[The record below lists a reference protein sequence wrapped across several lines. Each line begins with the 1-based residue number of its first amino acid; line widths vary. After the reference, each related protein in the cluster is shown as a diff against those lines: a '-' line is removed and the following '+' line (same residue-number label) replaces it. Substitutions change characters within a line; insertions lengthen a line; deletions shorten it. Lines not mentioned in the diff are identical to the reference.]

1 MRRIPAIVAQALLLF
16 LLLALAPARP
26 VGTPARRLE
35 VSVLKTFE
43 HDPSLFTQGLV
54 LDNGTFLE
62 SSGRYGRSIVRRWR
76 LDDRSPV
83 LEMRLDDRYFA
94 EGLALVDDRLIV
106 LTYHEA
112 EALILDPRT
121 FERKGQYRFR
131 GEGWGLCYDGRDLL
145 MSNGSSYLSRRSST
159 DFTEMDRVQV
169 LLDGKPIDNL
179 NELECVEGWVYANV
193 WQSDV
198 ILRIDPYSGRVDATI
213 DASGLLA
220 PSDRK
225 GVGVLNG
232 IAYDSSTETFF
243 VTGKLWPKIFEVEF
257 VEQ

>member
-1 MRRIPAIVAQALLLF
+1 MVPQSLLLL

-26 VGTPARRLE
+26 VGAPAIRLE

-54 LDNGTFLE
+54 LDEGAFLE
-62 SSGRYGRSIVRRWR
+62 SSGRYGRSFVRRWR
-76 LDDRSPV
+76 LGDRSPV
-83 LEMRLDDRYFA
+83 REVRLDDRYFA
-94 EGLALVDDRLIV
+94 EGLALVGDRLIV

-112 EALILDPRT
+112 EALILDPET
-121 FERKGQYRFR
+121 FEREGQYGFS

-159 DFTEMDRVQV
+159 DFAEMDRVQV
-169 LLDGKPIDNL
+169 ILDGKPIDKL
-179 NELECVEGWVYANV
+179 NELECAEGWVYANV

-198 ILRIDPYSGRVDATI
+198 ILRIDPHSGRVDAII
-213 DASGLLA
+213 DASGLLP
-220 PSDRK
+220 PSERS

-243 VTGKLWPKIFEVEF
+243 LTGKLWPKIFEVEF
-257 VEQ
+257 VER